1 MLGRDPFGGEEARG
15 GRTLEAASGSV
26 CPEPSFASAQTQPS
40 ERESVC
46 VCVCVCVCVYDWRRH
61 RGPRAFPA
69 CPQPFQDPHDTCLA
83 SPERCPQ
90 DVSVQEWVGPQG
102 TEQVGRQFLMGGF
115 LAWVYR
121 APLQIVQTCPLLKHV
136 FSCPSPP

>member
-46 VCVCVCVCVYDWRRH
+46 VCVYVCVFVFMIGGDTG
-61 RGPRAFPA
+61 GPEHS
-69 CPQPFQDPHDTCLA
+69 QPVPNPFRIPMT
-83 SPERCPQ
+83 P
-90 DVSVQEWVGPQG
+90 V
-102 TEQVGRQFLMGGF
+102 
-115 LAWVYR
+115 
-121 APLQIVQTCPLLKHV
+121 
-136 FSCPSPP
+136 